1 MTTPVFHRLTVPSY
15 FGGLPSDY
23 DYINNAVSGTPAPAN
38 GVIPSGLNAGSYFTA
53 FQEPAASANVNRGN
67 LALAQNTDLIDN
79 LMHTDLGNFTGSA
92 VFTAGGGGDT
102 TRLITPGPCF
112 MGSGGSSVSV
122 LFVVYDLNNN
132 PLMVNG
138 NPVVVNAAVDQGI
151 PPTSVGDGMS
161 TGAVLL
167 TFNITIPATT
177 QYYIGYGKR
186 TNLASLAGDELLR
199 SALDFPGALQKIQTI
214 LFNLHGNGE
223 AWNSAW
229 DTTIYG
235 LEQLTTVTGVDVLAQ
250 IANIPA
256 LRAVASAGLVSNQIA
271 MVVGCG
277 LFAWNSTSA
286 LADDGVNVIKPTDTE
301 PSSLG
306 AWLSTR
312 YTPVQSNTASSM
324 GATNWPVVGTD
335 MGSYATACVCW
346 DGAYSRWLACVLN
359 GTVGHSTIQV
369 PVASHDGGLTWQP
382 VSSPTQASADCSPID
397 ICVRSTDGM
406 TVMYIGN
413 GPSGPAG
420 GGGIGYVA
428 AGGGSATWT
437 YYLGN
442 SSYPRHWGGQMM
454 CMESGAHAGRFI
466 AAGFTGAQYSS
477 TTGGE
482 VWYSDDGITWTKYTG
497 SAVSG
502 IPNWTGETGI
512 NMSVYRAQTSTSMMF
527 VQSGALLGS
536 VPPVFICTTD
546 GVTFTDVTPPGF
558 SNYFINGLAADTSSP
573 NPAFFV
579 GALNQ
584 TSGATEVWV
593 TRNNGVTWT
602 MAHSLGFVGIGN
614 QGVGCNGSTWVM
626 LVGPGQEQGY
636 ASSWQQPSI
645 YSQDQGASW
654 RYCNLPLQFGSTSFG
669 AYNSVVSSGTQ
680 FLAYNGDHYAASLS
694 VGQSAVS
701 F

>member
-23 DYINNAVSGTPAPAN
+23 DYINNATSGTPAPAN
-38 GVIPSGLNAGSYFTA
+38 GVIPTGLNAGSYFTA

-79 LMHTDLGNFTGSA
+79 LLHVDLGNFAGSA
-92 VFTAGGGGDT
+92 VFTAGSGGDA

-112 MGSGGSSVSV
+112 MGSGGSSVGV
-122 LFVVYDLNNN
+122 LFVAYDLNNN

-138 NPVVVNAAVDQGI
+138 GPVVVNSAVDQGV
-151 PPTSVGDGMS
+151 PPTSIGGGMS

-167 TFNITIPATT
+167 TFNVTIPAGV

-199 SALDFPGALQKIQTI
+199 AAFDIPGALQKIQTI
-214 LFNLHGNGE
+214 LYNLHGNGE
-223 AWNSAW
+223 AWNAAW
-229 DTTIYG
+229 DTTIY
-235 LEQLTTVTGVDVLAQ
+235 
-250 IANIPA
+250 A
-256 LRAVASAGLVSNQIA
+256 LNENVATQSKA
-271 MVVGCG
+271 
-277 LFAWNSTSA
+277 
-286 LADDGVNVIKPTDTE
+286 TDA
-301 PSSLG
+301 LG
-306 AWLSTR
+306 A
-312 YTPVQSNTASSM
+312 M
-324 GATNWPVVGTD
+324 NWPVVGTD
-335 MGSYATACVCW
+335 MGSYATACACW

-359 GTVGHSTIQV
+359 GTSGHTAIQV

-382 VSSPTQASADCSPID
+382 ISSPSQASTYCSPID

-420 GGGIGYVA
+420 GGGIAYVA

-437 YYLGN
+437 YHLGS

-454 CMESGAHAGRFI
+454 CMGAGAHTGRFV
-466 AAGFTGAQYSS
+466 AAGFTGAQYTT

-482 VWYSDDGITWTKYTG
+482 VWYSDDGVTWTKYSG

-502 IPNWTGETGI
+502 IPNWTGETGVD
-512 NMSVYRAQTSTSMMF
+512 MSVYRAQTPSVMMF
-527 VQSGALLGS
+527 VQSGTVSGS

-558 SNYFINGLAADTSSP
+558 SHYFINGIAADTSTSSP
-573 NPAFFV
+573 VFFV
-579 GALNQ
+579 GALN
-584 TSGATEVWV
+584 TASGATEVWV
-593 TRNNGVTWT
+593 TANNGTTWT
-602 MAHSLGFVGIGN
+602 LAHSFSFIGIGN
-614 QGVGCNGSTWVM
+614 QGVACNGSTWVM
-626 LVGPGQEQGY
+626 LTGPGQEQGF
-636 ASSWQQPSI
+636 PSGWEQSAI
-645 YSQDQGASW
+645 YSQDQGVSW
-654 RYCNLPLQFGSTSFG
+654 RYCNLPLRFGSTAFSALNNIIG
-669 AYNSVVSSGTQ
+669 SGTQ
-680 FLAYNGDHYAASLS
+680 FLAYNGDHYATSLS
-694 VGQSAVS
+694 VGQSAAS